1 MFFVWWWV
9 PSSKNS
15 RTYSHVYSLS
25 LCGQFSSGQ
34 GPVRTRKAVANS
46 QTSWLQRHFIFIQ
59 EVSGAYTSAFLD
71 TQKLKMAL
79 RARNVSGAFE
89 KRAPALSFENFWKY
103 GGTFVDM
110 LRKYLLVGNFQYLSA
125 WPTLQWIGKINTRLC
140 VITGLHGRA
149 GRLVQIAPLSWH
161 VALNTCLK
169 ILYSSTNYRK
179 PQAVESE

>member
-71 TQKLKMAL
+71 TEKLKMAL

-89 KRAPALSFENFWKY
+89 KRAPDPVLSRAIWTFLLYYTPPLWHQRQIVSNLDNQITMYALRFQCISAI
-103 GGTFVDM
+103 M
-110 LRKYLLVGNFQYLSA
+110 LCNKDVTICCGSQ
-125 WPTLQWIGKINTRLC
+125 
-140 VITGLHGRA
+140 
-149 GRLVQIAPLSWH
+149 
-161 VALNTCLK
+161 
-169 ILYSSTNYRK
+169 
-179 PQAVESE
+179 